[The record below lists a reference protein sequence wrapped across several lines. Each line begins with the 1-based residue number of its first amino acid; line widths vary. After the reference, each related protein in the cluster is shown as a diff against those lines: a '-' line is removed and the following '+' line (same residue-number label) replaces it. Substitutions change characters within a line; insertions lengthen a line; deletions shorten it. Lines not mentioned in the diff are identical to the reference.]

1 VIDATLP
8 ILYSFRRCPYAIR
21 ARMALQ
27 YSGINV
33 ALREVVLKDKPP
45 SMIAASE
52 KATVPVLILNSG
64 EVLEESLDIMFWS
77 LAQRDIDNWLPEDEA
92 QTERIHRLIT
102 KNDFEFKPW
111 LDRYKYYER
120 YPEQDKDFY
129 CQKACEFL
137 EELEDKLQKQACLLS
152 EVPSLA
158 DIAIFPFIR
167 QFANS
172 DRKFFDHSPYPKLK
186 IWLNS
191 FLVSPSFDQ
200 VMAKFSQWHEGD
212 SVIVFP

>member
-1 VIDATLP
+1 MNDTTLP

-21 ARMALQ
+21 ARMALH
-27 YSGINV
+27 YAAINIE
-33 ALREVVLKDKPP
+33 LREVILKDKPA
-45 SMIAASE
+45 SMIVASE
-52 KATVPVLILNSG
+52 KATVPVLVLNSG

-77 LAQRDIDNWLPEDEA
+77 LAQRDIDSWLPEDES
-92 QTERIHRLIT
+92 QKERIHSLIT

-120 YPEQDKDFY
+120 YPEQDRDFY

-137 EELEDKLQKQACLLS
+137 VSLEDSLQSQAYLLS
-152 EVPSLA
+152 EAPSLA

-172 DRKFFDHSPYPKLK
+172 DRSFFDQSPYPKLK
-186 IWLNS
+186 AWLNY
-191 FLVSPSFDQ
+191 FLASPSFDR
-200 VMAKFSQWHEGD
+200 VMKKYSQWHEGD
-212 SVIVFP
+212 SIIVFS